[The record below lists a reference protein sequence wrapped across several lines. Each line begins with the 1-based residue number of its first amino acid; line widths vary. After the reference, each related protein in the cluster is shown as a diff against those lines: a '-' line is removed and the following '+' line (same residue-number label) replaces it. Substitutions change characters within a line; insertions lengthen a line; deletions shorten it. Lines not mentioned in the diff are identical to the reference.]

1 VQVIKYTA
9 VSQVENY
16 ILIKYDW
23 DLGTSWY
30 RVFDMEG
37 EQMFQLPKDPIT
49 FLESLIEL
57 ITEYEE
63 DEAAEEFGE

>member
-1 VQVIKYTA
+1 VIKYTA
-9 VSQVENY
+9 VSQVDNY

>member
-1 VQVIKYTA
+1 MIKYTA
-9 VSQVENY
+9 VSQVDNY

-37 EQMFQLPKDPIT
+37 EKMFQLPKDPIT

-63 DEAAEEFGE
+63 DEAAEESGE

>member
-1 VQVIKYTA
+1 MIKYTA
-9 VSQVENY
+9 VTQVDNY

-23 DLGTSWY
+23 DLGNSWY

-49 FLESLIEL
+49 FLQSLIEL
-57 ITEYEE
+57 IEEYEE
-63 DEAAEEFGE
+63 DEAAEESSE

>member
-1 VQVIKYTA
+1 MIKYTA
-9 VSQVENY
+9 VTQVDKY

-30 RVFDMEG
+30 RIFDMEA

-57 ITEYEE
+57 IEEYEE
-63 DEAAEEFGE
+63 DEAAEESSE

>member
-1 VQVIKYTA
+1 VIKYTA
-9 VSQVENY
+9 VSQVDNY

-37 EQMFQLPKDPIT
+37 ENMFQLPKDPIT

-63 DEAAEEFGE
+63 DEAAEESGE

>member
-1 VQVIKYTA
+1 VIKYTA

>member
-1 VQVIKYTA
+1 MIKYTA
-9 VSQVENY
+9 VSQVDNY

-37 EQMFQLPKDPIT
+37 ETMFQLPKDPIT

-63 DEAAEEFGE
+63 EEKYEDE

>member
-1 VQVIKYTA
+1 MIKYTA
-9 VSQVENY
+9 VSQVDNY

-30 RVFDMEG
+30 RVFDMEA
-37 EQMFQLPKDPIT
+37 EQMFQLPKDPVT

-63 DEAAEEFGE
+63 AEHEDE

>member
-1 VQVIKYTA
+1 MIKYTA

>member
-1 VQVIKYTA
+1 VIKYTA
-9 VSQVENY
+9 VSQVDNY

-49 FLESLIEL
+49 FLESLIEV
-57 ITEYEE
+57 IIDYEE
-63 DEAAEEFGE
+63 DEAFEEPSE

>member
-1 VQVIKYTA
+1 MIKYTA
-9 VSQVENY
+9 VTQVDNY

-30 RVFDMEG
+30 RIFDMEA

-49 FLESLIEL
+49 FLQSLIEL
-57 ITEYEE
+57 IEEHEE
-63 DEAAEEFGE
+63 DEAAEESGE